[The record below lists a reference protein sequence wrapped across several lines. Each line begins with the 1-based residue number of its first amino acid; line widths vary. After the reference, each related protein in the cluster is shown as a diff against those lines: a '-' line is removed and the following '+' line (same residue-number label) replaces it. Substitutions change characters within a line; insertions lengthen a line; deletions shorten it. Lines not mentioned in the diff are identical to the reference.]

1 MKQPTT
7 RQLINEANKIERQM
21 NEINQLGELN
31 PNKEYKRTPSKG
43 TRNKQALK
51 GLQTRANKMGIK
63 LPQFNNYSTSERVQL
78 QKQYLNKQLQNKL
91 NNVNNQIND
100 KPLPKTIQVMGKRM
114 KTDGMTYKQIDNL
127 KRQVNDYRKSLKA
140 VEKKMREQGFDEELI
155 NALMSGKER
164 FKISS
169 SRSNDIYGSFD
180 NLGLAQVNVKNYKSA
195 KDFYDDLSMILG
207 SDLNPSNFNNRLI
220 ERTDI
225 VNSIRSVVDNYSSDI
240 TIEDELKKLQN
251 EVESMNGMQLFMFGS
266 TVDIETFVKD
276 LDKYLKNNSD
286 DYAKSKNYIMGQT
299 NRIRRFKS
307 TNTSFTYYN

>member
-21 NEINQLGELN
+21 KEIEQLGELN

-63 LPQFNNYSTSERVQL
+63 LPQFSNYTTSERVQL

-91 NNVNNQIND
+91 NSVNNQINV

-114 KTDGMTYKQIDNL
+114 KTDGMTYQQIDNL

-140 VEKKMREQGFDEELI
+140 VENKMREQGFDEELI

-169 SRSNDIYGSFD
+169 EKAKDIFGSFD
-180 NLGLAQVNVKNYKSA
+180 NLSLLQVNPNHHKLA
-195 KDFYDDLSMILG
+195 KDFYDSLSNTLG
-207 SDLNPSNFNNRLI
+207 SDLNPDNFFNR
-220 ERTDI
+220 
-225 VNSIRSVVDNYSSDI
+225 VNESVNLKDKIKSVIDKYSSDA
-240 TIEDELKKLQN
+240 ELEGLLTDLNKK
-251 EVESMNGMQLFMFGS
+251 VEGMTTTQQFIFGAS
-266 TVDIETFVKD
+266 YDIETFVAE
-276 LDKYLKNNSD
+276 LERYLEEHRN
-286 DYAKSKNYIMGQT
+286 DYERSKGYIWNQIHKIDRIASPKSS
-299 NRIRRFKS
+299 FK
-307 TNTSFTYYN
+307 FYN